1 MPEHISRK
9 ELKKDE
15 FRDTLAHGAEAVL
28 SHQTVLI
35 YAVAGILVVVL
46 AGFAW
51 WTYTQ
56 RQSAAAATAF
66 DGAMKT
72 FQQPVGTPPVAGET
86 SYADDT
92 KKFTAAAQQFG
103 DIAKKYP
110 HSHSGQV
117 AQYYEALS
125 LEKLDKNDDAK
136 KLLAGLE
143 PGSDDVAGM
152 ARFELAQLDDRTGQ
166 ADEAVKLYQKLIDKP
181 TLLVPKPVAML
192 ALANHYAQ
200 NNAPEAAKLY
210 QQIKSQYPDTPIAEQ
225 ADQALSLLPGK
236 S

>member
-1 MPEHISRK
+1 MSEHISRK
-9 ELKKDE
+9 DLKKDE

-28 SHQTVLI
+28 SHQTALI
-35 YAVAGILVVVL
+35 YVIAALLVIGL

-51 WTYTQ
+51 WTYSQ

-66 DGAMKT
+66 DGAMRT
-72 FQQPVGTPPVAGET
+72 FQQPAGTPPVAGET
-86 SYADDT
+86 SYPDDA
-92 KKFTAAAQQFG
+92 KKFTAAAQQFAG
-103 DIAKKYP
+103 ISQKYP
-110 HSHSGQV
+110 RSHAGEL
-117 AQYYEALS
+117 AQYYQALS
-125 LEKLDKNDDAK
+125 LEKLEKNDDAK

-192 ALANHYAQ
+192 ALANHYSQA
-200 NNAPEAAKLY
+200 NPSEAAKLY

>member
-1 MPEHISRK
+1 LAEHISRK
-9 ELKKDE
+9 DLKKDE

-28 SHQTVLI
+28 SHQTILI
-35 YAVAGILVVVL
+35 YGIAGLLVIAL

-51 WTYTQ
+51 WTHSQ

-86 SYADDT
+86 SYPDDA
-92 KKFTAAAQQFG
+92 KKFTAAAQQFAE
-103 DIAKKYP
+103 IAKKYP
-110 HSHSGQV
+110 HGHAGGV
-117 AQYYEALS
+117 AQYYQALS
-125 LEKLDKNDDAK
+125 LEKLGKDEDAK

-152 ARFELAQLDDRTGQ
+152 ARFELAQLDDRTNQPDQ
-166 ADEAVKLYQKLIDKP
+166 AVALYQKLIDKP
-181 TLLVPKPVAML
+181 ILLVPKPVAML
-192 ALANHYAQ
+192 ALANHYSQ
-200 NNAPEAAKLY
+200 SNSSEAAKLY